1 MKKDSK
7 TNSTIFASILCLLL
21 TIIMSI
27 SSKPNQNRLESLLD
41 ILCFSILPFLIILFL
56 DYSKMADKFDSFFF
70 SMPSIFSGFFLSI
83 IGISHNISLSNK
95 NFNLRFFIHA
105 SLTIII
111 IPLVVI
117 LINYSLKKANVHI
130 SCFSFKC
137 NPALLYLKGGCVCY
151 SSIILSKIYVS
162 QVSHQ
167 YYDPAFSIL
176 YVLYLSLSVYFCLK
190 PLLAYLGGICS
201 YAKNMRNNTE
211 TEAER
216 MVREKLQLKNIFPFR
231 LTIAFIILLA
241 FWELY
246 LGVFREEIGIKYFFG
261 FANIV
266 LFATMLIILYQGIM
280 LYNTKCTYNLVLI
293 VVLGMLTDTIIG
305 IIIMAIGAEINLSN
319 LLMYFAFAFLCI
331 LFVFYIFYIRFYD
344 NILNKYEA
352 DNLSGISQT

>member
-137 NPALLYLKGGCVCY
+137 NPALLYLKGGCVY
-151 SSIILSKIYVS
+151 N
-162 QVSHQ
+162 
-167 YYDPAFSIL
+167 
-176 YVLYLSLSVYFCLK
+176 
-190 PLLAYLGGICS
+190 G
-201 YAKNMRNNTE
+201 
-211 TEAER
+211 
-216 MVREKLQLKNIFPFR
+216 
-231 LTIAFIILLA
+231 
-241 FWELY
+241 
-246 LGVFREEIGIKYFFG
+246 
-261 FANIV
+261 
-266 LFATMLIILYQGIM
+266 LI
-280 LYNTKCTYNLVLI
+280 N
-293 VVLGMLTDTIIG
+293 
-305 IIIMAIGAEINLSN
+305 
-319 LLMYFAFAFLCI
+319 
-331 LFVFYIFYIRFYD
+331 
-344 NILNKYEA
+344 
-352 DNLSGISQT
+352 

>member
-1 MKKDSK
+1 
-7 TNSTIFASILCLLL
+7 
-21 TIIMSI
+21 
-27 SSKPNQNRLESLLD
+27 
-41 ILCFSILPFLIILFL
+41 
-56 DYSKMADKFDSFFF
+56 
-70 SMPSIFSGFFLSI
+70 
-83 IGISHNISLSNK
+83 
-95 NFNLRFFIHA
+95 
-105 SLTIII
+105 
-111 IPLVVI
+111 
-117 LINYSLKKANVHI
+117 
-130 SCFSFKC
+130 
-137 NPALLYLKGGCVCY
+137 
-151 SSIILSKIYVS
+151 
-162 QVSHQ
+162 
-167 YYDPAFSIL
+167 
-176 YVLYLSLSVYFCLK
+176 
-190 PLLAYLGGICS
+190 
-201 YAKNMRNNTE
+201 MRNNTE